1 MKLKL
6 LKKGHT
12 NSIYFRLV
20 YVYNYHAYKLQLRQ
34 EIPQSCAQ
42 SLNISFLPNHIFFCR
57 YKASGIRLDSGDL
70 AYLSI
75 EARKVFRAVEKEFN
89 VPGFAKMVITASND
103 LNEETIDALNKQVIN
118 LSCVYNL
125 SRTILPFVLWQLWLQ
140 CYLTCLLVL
149 LQIYLYYSSC
159 QLQI

>member
-1 MKLKL
+1 MVWFLACTCL
-6 LKKGHT
+6 QTTTEIGNFPIFAQPLNT
-12 NSIYFRLV
+12 SI
-20 YVYNYHAYKLQLRQ
+20 
-34 EIPQSCAQ
+34 
-42 SLNISFLPNHIFFCR
+42 LPNHIFFCR

-89 VPGFAKMVITASND
+89 LPGFAKMVITASND

-125 SRTILPFVLWQLWLQ
+125 
-140 CYLTCLLVL
+140 
-149 LQIYLYYSSC
+149 
-159 QLQI
+159 